1 MIFLKLIIQVTA
13 PNKCLTLPGWTDYVG
28 HVKTTVSGRT
38 CMRYDLQSPHSHGYA
53 FAKDHEIY
61 CRNPFRKGKG
71 PWCFTTD
78 PNETWECCNI
88 LCMVSIQMITW
99 IKVCYMY
106 IYCLALIICVNVFL
120 DVQDKLRIML
130 FNLLFPMFCIHF
142 KAVLIMFSTDEWVFF
157 FIWLSR

>member
-1 MIFLKLIIQVTA
+1 M
-13 PNKCLTLPGWTDYVG
+13 PNITWGTYYVG

-61 CRNPFRKGKG
+61 CRNPFMGIPSEKLKDSGVL
-71 PWCFTTD
+71 PLIPTYSQVMFTTD

-120 DVQDKLRIML
+120 DVQDKLRIIS
-130 FNLLFPMFCIHF
+130 CSHF
-142 KAVLIMFSTDEWVFF
+142 TNPSSTQSVPT
-157 FIWLSR
+157 IQTKQY

>member
-53 FAKDHEIY
+53 FAKVHEIY

-120 DVQDKLRIML
+120 DVQDKLRIIS
-130 FNLLFPMFCIHF
+130 CSHF
-142 KAVLIMFSTDEWVFF
+142 TNPSSTQSVPT
-157 FIWLSR
+157 IQTKQY